1 MQWVLHNI
9 WFAIHPSHR
18 YSEEERVEGRC
29 NDNKHN
35 IVKEQD
41 FSCI

>member
-1 MQWVLHNI
+1 MPHNI
-9 WFAIHPSHR
+9 WFAICPSHR
-18 YSEEERVEGRC
+18 NGEEERVEGEY

-35 IVKEQD
+35 IVKEED